1 MTNIDYVIYC
11 RKSSDESSGNQK
23 QSIPDQ
29 IKACLQYAKR
39 EWLKI
44 KEKPKDFSLFESEQ
58 ELNKEDKESDL
69 ANRKIYLD
77 SRKYYIIKEQE
88 TWKIPWKRTKW
99 NRLIKKI
106 ANWEIKGL
114 LSYSPDRQ
122 ARNMLEWWELI
133 NLVDEDKVDLKYTNF
148 HFENNA
154 SGKMML
160 GIWFVFS
167 KQYSDK
173 LSEDIT
179 RGSKNKVAWW
189 KAIWRYKAWYE
200 IVDGFHKP
208 HKDFFP
214 IIKEAFEM
222 KLNWESDYKIAL
234 FINSNWYYREMKK
247 TWERKK
253 IAEKNLYK
261 LWIDPFYYG
270 MFINW
275 DETVDLREY
284 NPNYKPVITE
294 AQHQVLISRYNK
306 TSKKIVKTKK
316 EDIYSDIYQFWN
328 DFIQTY
334 DNAHLTFSLPN
345 KGRYNKKLETELLK
359 WNKIGL
365 KDIVQPHQIIY
376 RCANKNSKDYNL
388 SINLEDVDKEILKA
402 LSYLKVSQEDFE
414 EYLEFARER
423 LRGLE
428 LDTKD
433 KVWAI
438 NLQIWRIKSDKRQ
451 YIEKYMWTAKDK
463 DEQEIYENKK
473 KQYDDEINFLRKQL
487 EKEDENERNEIL
499 EMELFIDILNNAE
512 QYYKRANYVQ
522 KGKIAKILFLNI
534 KIDHQKRLLIQPK
547 ANLETLFTLNWWST
561 IIELRTFFENNKEYS
576 ITELYAEKYNDY
588 HEYKW
593 KPIEYYRRKKKNTD

>member
-1 MTNIDYVIYC
+1 MTNIEYVIYC

-29 IKACLQYAKR
+29 IKACLTYAER

-58 ELNKEDKESDL
+58 ELRKEDKESDM
-69 ANRKIYLD
+69 ANRKVYLD

-106 ANWEIKGL
+106 ENLEIKWL

-154 SGKMML
+154 SWKMML

-179 RGSKNKVAWW
+179 RWSKNKVAWW

-200 IVDGFHKP
+200 IVDGFHIP
-208 HKDFFP
+208 HKTFFP
-214 IIKEAFEM
+214 IIKNAFEM
-222 KLNWESDYKIAL
+222 KLRWESDYKIAL
-234 FINSNWYYREMKK
+234 FINSNWYYRVMKK
-247 TWERKK
+247 TWEKKK

-261 LWIDPFYYG
+261 LWIDPFYYWL
-270 MFINW
+270 FINW

-284 NPNYKPVITE
+284 NPNYKPVIE
-294 AQHQVLISRYNK
+294 IEQHKVLLSRYNK
-306 TSKKIVKTKK
+306 TSKKIIKTKK

-328 DFIQTY
+328 DFIKTS

-345 KGRYNKKLETELLK
+345 KARYNNKLEKELLN
-359 WNKIGL
+359 WNKVSL

-388 SINLEDVDKEILKA
+388 SINLEEIDKEIIKA
-402 LSYLKVSQEDFE
+402 LSYLKVSEEDFNN
-414 EYLEFARER
+414 YLEFAKTR
-423 LRGLE
+423 LRNIE

-433 KVWAI
+433 KVGSI
-438 NLQIWRIKSDKRQ
+438 NLQIWRKKGEKRQ

-463 DEQEIYENKK
+463 EELEIYENKK
-473 KQYDDEINFLRKQL
+473 KEYDEEISFLRTQL
-487 EKEDENERNEIL
+487 EKEDEDERNEIL
-499 EMELFIDILNNAE
+499 ELELFIDILNNAE
-512 QYYKRANYVQ
+512 VYYKRANFVQ
-522 KGKIAKILFLNI
+522 RGKIAKILFLNI
-534 KIDHQKRLLIQPK
+534 KIDHQKRLLIQPQ
-547 ANLETLFTLNWWST
+547 ANLETLFTLNWWS
-561 IIELRTFFENNKEYS
+561 
-576 ITELYAEKYNDY
+576 
-588 HEYKW
+588 
-593 KPIEYYRRKKKNTD
+593 